1 MGGSRR
7 VAPSVRPAKET
18 KGIRIPLI
26 KTDFADRSVTGTPPL
41 ATSRDDICSTTSAC
55 VKHSTGPNAPD
66 GCAVVKDP
74 LAPRCAWSAAD
85 RGAVYPDGN
94 PDHVLEGVQT
104 YGVPAEAV
112 RCSRLSSTEKR
123 AGEGLYPFVTHS
135 FADAERGA
143 VGIIQVGVPKLYA
156 HMNH

>member
-1 MGGSRR
+1 M
-7 VAPSVRPAKET
+7 
-18 KGIRIPLI
+18 
-26 KTDFADRSVTGTPPL
+26 
-41 ATSRDDICSTTSAC
+41 SRDDICSTTSGC

-104 YGVPAEAV
+104 YGVPAGGGAVFETVFDREA
-112 RCSRLSSTEKR
+112 S
-123 AGEGLYPFVTHS
+123 GEGLYPFVTHS